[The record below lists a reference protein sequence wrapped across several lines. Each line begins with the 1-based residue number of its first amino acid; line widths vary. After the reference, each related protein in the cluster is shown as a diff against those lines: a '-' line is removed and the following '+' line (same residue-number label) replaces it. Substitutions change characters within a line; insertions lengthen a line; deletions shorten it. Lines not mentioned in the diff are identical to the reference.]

1 MKTGPKNLSQALLEF
16 VPVPRPQKKTSRPLK
31 ILHLLSQQPGKT
43 GSGVYLQAMTVLAG
57 QAGYRQ
63 RAVIGLPGNS
73 PLPDVPPLAA
83 EDLFAVRFDQPPV
96 PFRIPGMSDIMPYP
110 STRFSTFTD
119 AMRTAYL
126 QVFWD
131 AMTAAANGFDPDII
145 HAHHLWLLT
154 ALARFRF
161 PHTPIFVSSHGTEL
175 RQLVNAPQLAP
186 YALPGCRAVDRV
198 FALHEDNKRQ
208 IINAYGIPE
217 ARISLTGAGFRSDLF
232 RPSKTCVP
240 AFDREELT
248 IVYAGKI
255 SAPKGV
261 PWLIQA
267 MRRVMVPEG
276 KKIRLLLAGSAGEGS
291 GEEIRRQAAD
301 LENVVFLGA
310 LTQAELSEV
319 LRGADV
325 FVLPSFFEG
334 LPLVVV
340 ESLACDCRVVVTD
353 LPGLDSWMPE
363 DLCADRMVEKVPLP
377 RLTGP
382 DSPVPEDLPRF
393 VDNLANALSRQLQAA
408 ANCRGEA
415 GIACRVAGFSW
426 EGVFERIQTAYLEL
440 TGASHK
446 DITKEKT
453 EVEGGKK
460 HTKIYHDLDHLLGR
474 WSEEEFQQIQ
484 GKIDSERT
492 IDPELWE

>member
-1 MKTGPKNLSQALLEF
+1 MNTKTHDLSHALRGF
-16 VPVPRPQKKTSRPLK
+16 YADDARRAQKDRQVPLK

-43 GSGVYLQAMTVLAG
+43 GSGVYLLAMTDLAG
-57 QAGYRQ
+57 KAGYQQ
-63 RAVIGLPGNS
+63 RAVIGLPGDS

-83 EDLFAVRFDQPPV
+83 EDLFAVRFDRPPV

-119 AMRTAYL
+119 AMREGYL

-131 AMTAAANGFDPDII
+131 ALTAAADGFEPDII
-145 HAHHLWLLT
+145 HSHHLWLLT
-154 ALARFRF
+154 ALARVRF
-161 PHTPIFVSSHGTEL
+161 PDTPICVSSHGTEL

-186 YALPGCRAVDRV
+186 FVLPGCRAVDRV
-198 FALHEDNKRQ
+198 FALHEDNKHQ
-208 IINAYGIPE
+208 IMKAYGIPE
-217 ARISLTGAGFRSDLF
+217 NRIQVTGAGFRSDLF
-232 RPSKTCVP
+232 RPADSCVP
-240 AFDREELT
+240 GFDREELT

-267 MRRVMVPEG
+267 MRRVRAPEG
-276 KKIRLLLAGSAGEGS
+276 KTVRLLLAGAAGEGS

-310 LTQAELSEV
+310 LNQEQLAGF
-319 LRGADV
+319 LREADV

-340 ESLACDCRVVVTD
+340 ESLACECRVVVTD

-363 DLCADRMVEKVPLP
+363 NLCADRVVEKVPLP

-382 DSPVPEDLPRF
+382 DTPVSDDLPRF
-393 VDNLANALSRQLQAA
+393 VDNLAVALSRQLETAA
-408 ANCRGEA
+408 ACRGKA
-415 GIACRVAGFSW
+415 DIACRVAGLAW
-426 EGVFERIQTAYLEL
+426 EGVFERIHAAYLEL

-446 DITKEKT
+446 VRD
-453 EVEGGKK
+453 
-460 HTKIYHDLDHLLGR
+460 
-474 WSEEEFQQIQ
+474 
-484 GKIDSERT
+484 
-492 IDPELWE
+492 